1 MTMDKGARVATARGS
16 SWVYHL
22 EKGTT
27 VRYGS
32 RAAGMRG
39 IQGGKGEGQQGMKID
54 GHRM

>member
-39 IQGGKGEGQQGMKID
+39 IQGGKGEGQQGMKI
-54 GHRM
+54 